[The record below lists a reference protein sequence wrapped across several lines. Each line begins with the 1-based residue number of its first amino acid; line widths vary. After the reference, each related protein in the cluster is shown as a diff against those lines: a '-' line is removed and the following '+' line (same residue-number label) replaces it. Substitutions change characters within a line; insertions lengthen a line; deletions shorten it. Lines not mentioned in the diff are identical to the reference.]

1 MREEAFRLRSSHDV
15 LGLPIYATSSGK
27 QIGRVRDMLFD
38 HHQQLFGLLVEG
50 KGWVK
55 RRSYIPADR
64 IATIGLDAV
73 TVDNESVIQ
82 PLTEEHEDMI
92 GVCSGKRK
100 LKGLPVLTATGS
112 ELGRLEN
119 VYFLE
124 KVGTLIGYEL
134 TDGLLTDLKEGR
146 KALRTAE
153 RLTWGDDAL
162 IVPGK
167 VTPELTPV
175 SDRK

>member
-27 QIGRVRDMLFD
+27 QVGRVRDMLFD
-38 HHQQLFGLLVEG
+38 RRQRLFGLLVEG
-50 KGWVK
+50 KGWTK
-55 RRSYIPADR
+55 RRSYIPVDC
-64 IATIGLDAV
+64 IAMIGLDAV
-73 TVDNESVIQ
+73 TVDNEAVVQ
-82 PLTEEHEDMI
+82 PLMAEHEDMI
-92 GVCSGKRK
+92 GVYSGKRK

-124 KVGTLIGYEL
+124 EMGTIIGYEL
-134 TDGLLTDLKEGR
+134 TDGLLADLREGR
-146 KALRTAE
+146 KALRTTE

-167 VTPELTPV
+167 VRPELTPV